1 MNYLLVWVILNCLK
15 TETRLV
21 GAMYKLVLRECTFD
35 CYIDPG
41 EELDL

>member
-1 MNYLLVWVILNCLK
+1 MNYLLVLVILNCLK
-15 TETRLV
+15 KETRLV
-21 GAMYKLVLRECTFD
+21 GAMYKMVLRKRIFD